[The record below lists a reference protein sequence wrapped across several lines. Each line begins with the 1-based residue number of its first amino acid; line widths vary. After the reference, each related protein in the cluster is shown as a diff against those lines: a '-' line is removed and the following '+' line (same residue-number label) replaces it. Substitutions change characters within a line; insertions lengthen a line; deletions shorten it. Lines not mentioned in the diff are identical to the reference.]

1 MPRSVLWGENGQTEC
16 SLAGSAKHG
25 FCQILA
31 ILNTEFYLAKK
42 QFNPCQFVKTKF
54 ESLTKAKVH
63 WCMTAK
69 CWLVASWS
77 PNTHRPLLLQSGE
90 NHAQNRITKENR
102 PKENNTKVNDTEG
115 IYYSLRSSSESLDR
129 FGVTISDNKMKFR
142 MIKSH

>member
-1 MPRSVLWGENGQTEC
+1 M
-16 SLAGSAKHG
+16 
-25 FCQILA
+25 
-31 ILNTEFYLAKK
+31 AKK
-42 QFNPCQFVKTKF
+42 EQKFVKTNF

-102 PKENNTKVNDTEG
+102 PKENNTKVNDTQRE
-115 IYYSLRSSSESLDR
+115 
-129 FGVTISDNKMKFR
+129 TTT
-142 MIKSH
+142 H